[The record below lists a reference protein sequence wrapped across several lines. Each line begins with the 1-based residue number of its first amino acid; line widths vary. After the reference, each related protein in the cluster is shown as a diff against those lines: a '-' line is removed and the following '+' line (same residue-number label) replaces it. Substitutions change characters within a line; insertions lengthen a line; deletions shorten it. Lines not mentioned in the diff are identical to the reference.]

1 MNYYQDITLLPEVDI
16 SLSFIWPKVFQQ
28 VHIALVDNKLDK
40 NQSAVAVSFPEFKQT
55 RFPLGAKLRLFATEQ
70 HQLQQLNIANWLNR
84 LDDYVHVKG
93 IKAVPDPVKYVCFSR
108 KNVKSPE
115 RIEKDMQEKAKRWS
129 DKSGLSMAESLQQ
142 LAKTKPQANCDLPF
156 IFLHS
161 QETKRRSPDKSSQ
174 FPLFIQMERVNEPLF
189 GAFDCYGLSGKGSQI
204 ATVPWF

>member
-16 SLSFIWPKVFQQ
+16 PLSFIWPKVFQQ
-28 VHIALVDNKLDK
+28 VHIALVDNKVDK
-40 NQSAVAVSFPEFKQT
+40 NLSAIAVSFPQFKQT
-55 RFPLGAKLRLFATEQ
+55 KFPLGSKLRLFAQ
-70 HQLQQLNIANWLNR
+70 QASQLERLNIGQWLTR

-93 IKAVPDPVKYVCFSR
+93 IKAVPESVKYVRFSR

-115 RIEKDMQEKAKRWS
+115 RIEKEMQVKAKRWS

-174 FPLFIQMERVNEPLF
+174 FPLFIQMERVNEPLS
-189 GAFDCYGLSGKGSQI
+189 GTFDCYGLSAKGSQT